1 MEAEMSLR
9 NFLIR
14 MSRVLRLSSTQ
25 KSGINAIIDAEM
37 EMVKPLLEKVHENRS
52 RLMQAAEAISFDE
65 EVVRELAVGQA
76 RIDAELTVFRIKTQ
90 SQIHALLTPEQQE
103 MVKFLRAELD
113 HQPASPP
120 RRMASA

>member
-25 KSGINAIIDAEM
+25 KNGINAIIDAEM

-52 RLMQAAEAISFDE
+52 RLMQAAEAIAFDE
-65 EVVRELAVGQA
+65 EIVRELAVGQA
-76 RIDAELTVFRIKTQ
+76 KIDAELTVFRIKTQ

-113 HQPASPP
+113 YQPASPP